1 MSLHINRFIDRLKAV
16 ESKNQRD
23 FYMTMIEARDLHADI
38 TKLLLA
44 VQLLQEK
51 LVSQNAN
58 TDSAITVEMQGGTF

>member
-23 FYMTMIEARDLHADI
+23 FYMTMVEARDLHADI

-44 VQLLQEK
+44 VQVLQEK
-51 LVSQNAN
+51 LATQNTS
-58 TDSAITVEMQGGTF
+58 TDGVITVEMNGGTF

>member
-51 LVSQNAN
+51 LASQNAN

>member
-44 VQLLQEK
+44 VQVLQEK
-51 LVSQNAN
+51 LANQNASK
-58 TDSAITVEMQGGTF
+58 DGVITVEMNGGTF